1 MKTKLILRTDL
12 CPGDIIMLT
21 AAVRDLHQTYPNQ
34 YTTDVRTPH
43 KQLWFHNPYI
53 TPLKERDPDVRVIDC
68 HYPLIHQS
76 NQRSSHFIQGY
87 IDFLSRKLS
96 VPIRPTLFRGEIF
109 MSDSERNQKPVFD
122 GINLEER
129 HIWLIVAGGKYDFT
143 IKWWAHDRY
152 QEVVNHFKGRITFV
166 QVGRSDHNHF
176 PLQNVID
183 LRGKTTIRDLIRL
196 TYHCRGVVTPVTFA
210 MHLAAAVE
218 MRENPLSRRPCVV
231 IAGAREPPQW
241 EAYPFHQFIHTV
253 GMLPCC
259 RSGGCWKARV
269 LPLGDG
275 DEKDLKE
282 NLCVDVVNSLP
293 RCMNI
298 ITAADVVRRMEMYL
312 ECL

>member
-43 KQLWFHNPYI
+43 KELWFHNPYI

-87 IDFLSRKLS
+87 IDFLSRKLG

-109 MSDSERNQKPVFD
+109 MSESERNQKPVFD

-143 IKWWAHDRY
+143 IVW
-152 QEVVNHFKGRITFV
+152 
-166 QVGRSDHNHF
+166 F
-176 PLQNVID
+176 PTEGL
-183 LRGKTTIRDLIRL
+183 L
-196 TYHCRGVVTPVTFA
+196 
-210 MHLAAAVE
+210 LA
-218 MRENPLSRRPCVV
+218 R
-231 IAGAREPPQW
+231 
-241 EAYPFHQFIHTV
+241 
-253 GMLPCC
+253 
-259 RSGGCWKARV
+259 
-269 LPLGDG
+269 
-275 DEKDLKE
+275 
-282 NLCVDVVNSLP
+282 
-293 RCMNI
+293 
-298 ITAADVVRRMEMYL
+298 TAFVRRNNFPDKGMVKRQDDLLFGDCIDQCGGRLVDFGGIPEIMNRIRISCGQRRGTGEGGIGEGWL
-312 ECL
+312 PVDPITGE